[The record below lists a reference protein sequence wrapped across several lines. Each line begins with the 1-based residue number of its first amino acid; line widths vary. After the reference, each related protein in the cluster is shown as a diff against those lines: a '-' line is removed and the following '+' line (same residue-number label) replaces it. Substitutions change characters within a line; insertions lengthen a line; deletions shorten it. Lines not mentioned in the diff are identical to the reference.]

1 MTTILVPERFER
13 DSLTPFF
20 EELDFY
26 RDVDNV
32 CLDVGNLKFSYPTA
46 MLVAGAKVRE
56 WVLYRHQN
64 GLKSRRA
71 GVDPSRRVISYLM
84 HLGFFDFIRMGV
96 GKSVGE
102 AGGSSSYL
110 PITRV
115 TRPDFNP
122 FDHSVTDWYESI
134 QHEANRLAKV
144 LSHNNEDALS
154 TYAYAIR
161 EIIRNVFEHSNT
173 EECFI
178 CGQRWWGGKV
188 EISIIDEGVGISSTL
203 RESYDIKTDEHALQL
218 AIRPGVSRTNAH
230 AAQNV
235 FDNSGFGLFVLSE
248 VGNRFG
254 WFAIGSGS
262 KRLIGTGGHHEV
274 EDFSFPGTFIGIQ
287 LFKPVVNFGS
297 VLDEIIEQGEKLS
310 DQSGISKRASGASKL
325 VGF

>member
-1 MTTILVPERFER
+1 MVTITVPERFER
-13 DSLTPFF
+13 DSLAPFF
-20 EELDFY
+20 EKLDVY
-26 RDVDNV
+26 RNVDNV

-46 MLVAGAKVRE
+46 MLVAGAKLRE
-56 WVLYRHQN
+56 WVMYRRQN
-64 GLKSRRA
+64 GLRSRRS

-84 HLGFFDFIRMGV
+84 HLGFFDFIGMGV

-115 TRPDFNP
+115 TRPEFNP
-122 FDHSVTDWYESI
+122 FDQTVMDWYESI

-144 LSHNNEDALS
+144 LSQNDADALS
-154 TYAYAIR
+154 TYVYAIR
-161 EIIRNVFEHSNT
+161 EIIRNVFEHSKT

-203 RESYDIKTDEHALQL
+203 RESYEIQTDDQALQL

-262 KRLIGTGGHHEV
+262 KRLIGTGGRNV
-274 EDFSFPGTFIGIQ
+274 IEDFSFPGTFIGIQ
-287 LFKPVVNFGS
+287 LFKPVVNFGL
-297 VLDEIIEQGEKLS
+297 VLDEIIEQGESLS
-310 DQSGISKRASGASKL
+310 DQTGISKKASGASKL
-325 VGF
+325 INL